1 MADLSSINTE
11 LMELQRFMGSDRLRL
26 SDKEED
32 LKRLEKALS
41 DLGRNKS
48 DFTDTKEICLEPECA
63 ANSLLGDN
71 ADDLDAL
78 KEDGLQPGFVSIP
91 NEQISAAEET
101 ISEEIEIVQQEIAD
115 LKSSIASLET
125 QHEEL
130 TEQKQ
135 EVKNQS

>member
-26 SDKEED
+26 SNKEED

-78 KEDGLQPGFVSIP
+78 KEDGLR
-91 NEQISAAEET
+91 
-101 ISEEIEIVQQEIAD
+101 SEEHTSELQSRFDLVCRLLLEKKKRQQ
-115 LKSSIASLET
+115 T
-125 QHEEL
+125 R
-130 TEQKQ
+130 QKP
-135 EVKNQS
+135 